1 MSKKPERRSLEG
13 TTATPPETTK
23 RKKQYN
29 PVAGYRIPRELKEKI
44 ANLADELQVSS
55 SDLVQVLFKYAL
67 DAYERGDLKLTLKP
81 EKYRVSIK
89 S

>member
-1 MSKKPERRSLEG
+1 MSKKPERRSLAG

-23 RKKQYN
+23 RKKQYD
-29 PVAGYRIPRELKEKI
+29 PVAGYRIPQELKDKV
-44 ANLADELQVSS
+44 ANLAKELQVSS
-55 SDLVQVLFKYAL
+55 SDLVKVLFKYAL

-81 EKYRVSIK
+81 EKYKISIK